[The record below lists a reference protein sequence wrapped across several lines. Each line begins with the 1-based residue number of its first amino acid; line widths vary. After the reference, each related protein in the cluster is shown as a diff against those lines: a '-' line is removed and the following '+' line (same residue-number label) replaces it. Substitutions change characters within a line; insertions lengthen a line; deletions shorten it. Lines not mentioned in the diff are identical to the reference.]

1 MNGLGRN
8 CMNKKQSIISI
19 TIFVILISCNLRAP
33 ITGAGSL
40 ISIISDD
47 FSLSSGAAGMLTTLP
62 LLAFAAVSPIVGS
75 FSGKIG
81 TGKLFILSIA
91 VLITGII
98 IRSTL
103 GEWGLFLGTLLLGMA
118 IAIGNVMLPAVI
130 KSKFPDRIEAMT
142 SLYTVIMQI
151 VAAVATAVGV
161 PLSAV
166 FGWRAALGI
175 WVFTASAA
183 LAVCIVNRDL
193 SISSQSAELG
203 ESERHNNGGRAAE
216 LSGKPAKRGM
226 YSVPMTWWITFYM
239 GVQSMMFYSFVAWL
253 SPMLQ
258 SRGYGDE
265 AAGYMLTVYVIMG
278 MAGSAALSF
287 IMKRNR
293 SQSVT
298 GVMLGS
304 LYLLGMICMLLSP
317 YLTGLLLPGIIVCGF
332 CSGTCISFSMALF
345 GLHTSDGGSAS
356 RLSGLAQSVGYL
368 VAAVGPVVLGKIFDI
383 TQSWNIPLIILTAA
397 AVFLI
402 AAGSVVGRDEI
413 IQ

>member
-8 CMNKKQSIISI
+8 CMNKRQSIISI
-19 TIFVILISCNLRAP
+19 TILVILISCNLRAP

-47 FSLSSGAAGMLTTLP
+47 FLLSSGAAGMLTTLP

-81 TGKLFILSIA
+81 AGKLFIISIA

-118 IAIGNVMLPAVI
+118 IAVGNVMLPAVI

-166 FGWRAALGI
+166 FGWRAALGL
-175 WVFTASAA
+175 WAFTAAAA
-183 LAVCIVNRDL
+183 LVVCNVNRDM
-193 SISSQSAELG
+193 SIRDISSRPAELD
-203 ESERHNNGGRAAE
+203 GR
-216 LSGKPAKRGM
+216 PADRDL
-226 YSVPMTWWITFYM
+226 YSAPMTWWITFYM

-287 IMKRNR
+287 IMKRNK
-293 SQSVT
+293 SQSTT

-345 GLHTSDGGSAS
+345 GLHTSDGESAS

-383 TQSWNIPLIILTAA
+383 TQSWNIPLVILTAA

>member
-8 CMNKKQSIISI
+8 CMNKRQSIISI
-19 TIFVILISCNLRAP
+19 TILVILISCNLRAL

-47 FSLSSGAAGMLTTLP
+47 FLLSSGAAGMLTTLP

-81 TGKLFILSIA
+81 AGKLFIISIA

-118 IAIGNVMLPAVI
+118 IAVGNVMLPAVI

-175 WVFTASAA
+175 WVITAAAA
-183 LAVCIVNRDL
+183 LVVCIVNRDM
-193 SISSQSAELG
+193 SIRDISSRPAELD
-203 ESERHNNGGRAAE
+203 GR
-216 LSGKPAKRGM
+216 PADRDL
-226 YSVPMTWWITFYM
+226 YSAPMTWWITFYM

-287 IMKRNR
+287 IMKRNK
-293 SQSVT
+293 SQSTT

-345 GLHTSDGGSAS
+345 GLHTSDGESAS